1 MQHLIRMNVPRSR
14 NSAMLAFAPLSHLAE
29 YVATHLFLIDGG
41 KVCFP
46 VYSYTPSDPRRPAVA
61 RDIIGDLKLCRV
73 TEINT
78 VPRIL
83 DMIMELFE
91 GEVAD
96 AKLQA
101 CAQSA
106 LDQLDCYTAVRQ
118 RYRDGVVFGPQL
130 RMITWGSAP
139 ISGRTKDWVY
149 NVWGGRDNFLLME
162 GYGSSEGGSVTQDDR
177 VTDSVVCFVVDAS
190 DHGFSLDNGQGQV
203 VVHSLEVGIITV
215 SFRARAVRE

>member
-1 MQHLIRMNVPRSR
+1 MQHLIRINVPRSR
-14 NSAMLAFAPLSHLAE
+14 NSVMLAFAPLSHLAE
-29 YVATHLFLIDGG
+29 YVATHFFFIDGG

-46 VYSYTPSDPRRPAVA
+46 VYSYTPSDQRRPAFA

-96 AKLQA
+96 AKLKA
-101 CAQSA
+101 RAQSA
-106 LDQLDCYTAVRQ
+106 LDELDCYTAVRQ
-118 RYRDGVVFGPQL
+118 RFRDGDVFGPQL

-139 ISGRTKDWVY
+139 ISGRTKDWVH
-149 NVWGGRDNFLLME
+149 NVWGGSDNFLLME
-162 GYGSSEGGSVTQDDR
+162 GDGSSEGGSVTQDDR

-203 VVHSLEVGIITV
+203 VVHSLEVGITGIPC
-215 SFRARAVRE
+215 ARCV